1 MQVEWSEQRVEM
13 PSQSPE
19 DSVRG
24 WKKRGRSTLTLSSD
38 ADSKTGRKRVGTK

>member
-13 PSQSPE
+13 HPRAQKIG
-19 DSVRG
+19 VRG

-38 ADSKTGRKRVGTK
+38 ADSKTEEREGTK